1 MIMHNETQ
9 INYTNDNQ
17 DHDMM
22 LDIINN
28 GNVITPENQR
38 KLRSKIEGQRGK
50 ILVEDS
56 EDSQTSEEEED
67 ESESSEEEQ

>member
-38 KLRSKIEGQRGK
+38 KLRSKIEG
-50 ILVEDS
+50 
-56 EDSQTSEEEED
+56 
-67 ESESSEEEQ
+67 